1 MLFKNRGRERRDC
14 VTVQSKKKRIFF
26 LQAKMKKKHQ
36 VVVVPDDV
44 REEAEVG
51 RWRLQLAAD
60 DIAMVLRDGF
70 SIAFLV

>member
-1 MLFKNRGRERRDC
+1 LCHCAKQEK
-14 VTVQSKKKRIFF
+14 TIFF
-26 LQAKMKKKHQ
+26 FLEAKMKKKHQ

-60 DIAMVLRDGF
+60 GIAMVLRDGF
-70 SIAFLV
+70 SVAFLV